1 MSTPEH
7 EWFRQALRSAAD
19 SIEPRSG
26 GLEIIQARLHRRPY
40 PLPVAWLAATWM
52 RLTMRVTEGASSAG
66 RQVSDKLRLAS
77 AGAHSAGRQVAR
89 KLRWAYTEEIPAD
102 GKVGEKL
109 RTISQWFVSELPEPV
124 ADARAGKSS
133 AWSLLRPLAAF
144 GVAVFIVAVG
154 AYAAIRI
161 PAIGSTPSG
170 NSQQQ
175 GPGNGVSPNG
185 RNGLNGGSSSPFPS
199 PGSIGWPTP
208 SSSSS
213 TPYPCITKPGPRGG
227 SPSATP
233 TTSQGQSGSASPT
246 SPVPTSPNSST
257 PPPTG
262 TPTPTPT
269 YSQSPAAGGQSPAA
283 GGQSTPGASAGVART
298 TTDEVILP
306 AKAAAPSVHTSKSPC
321 STPSPRKTTKRPANR
336 QPNASRTPALGG
348 LFPAKPARHQS
359 NNSA

>member
-1 MSTPEH
+1 MSTHEH
-7 EWFRQALRSAAD
+7 DHEMFLHALRSAAD
-19 SIEPRSG
+19 SIEPRSD
-26 GLEIIQARLHRRPY
+26 GLDQIRSRLRHRPY
-40 PLPVAWLAATWM
+40 PLPVAWLAAAWM
-52 RLTMRVTEGASSAG
+52 QLTMRVTEGASSAG

-89 KLRWAYTEEIPAD
+89 KLHWAYTEEIPAD

-175 GPGNGVSPNG
+175 GADHGGSPNG
-185 RNGLNGGSSSPFPS
+185 PNSLNGGSSSPFPS
-199 PGSIGWPTP
+199 PGSIVWPTP
-208 SSSSS
+208 SNSSR
-213 TPYPCITKPGPRGG
+213 TAPAWCITKPGPSGG

-233 TTSQGQSGSASPT
+233 TGSQGQSASPSPT
-246 SPVPTSPNSST
+246 SPAPSSPNSST
-257 PPPTG
+257 PPPTA

-269 YSQSPAAGGQSPAA
+269 YSQSPGGGGQP
-283 GGQSTPGASAGVART
+283 TPGASAGVART
-298 TTDEVILP
+298 TTDVVILP
-306 AKAAAPSVHTSKSPC
+306 AKAAAARVHTSKSPC
-321 STPSPRKTTKRPANR
+321 STPSPKKTKKQPANGR
-336 QPNASRTPALGG
+336 PNATRSPALGG

-359 NNSA
+359 NRSA